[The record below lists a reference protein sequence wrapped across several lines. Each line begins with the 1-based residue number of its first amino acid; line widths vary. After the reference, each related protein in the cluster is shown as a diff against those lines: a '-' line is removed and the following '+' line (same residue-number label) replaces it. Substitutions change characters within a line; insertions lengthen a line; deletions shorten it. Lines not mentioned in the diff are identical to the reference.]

1 MINYYS
7 KNMTFKENLHFIM
20 ECKGLQIKE
29 LSLKS
34 GISENTLKSYLKEAS
49 AEPSL
54 SKLILLSRALGVSL
68 DKLCLNESPKTSKT
82 SVELEHII
90 ERLNRF
96 NDKELSLVSMFTQ
109 VLDKN

>member
-1 MINYYS
+1 MS
-7 KNMTFKENLHFIM
+7 FKENLRFVM

-54 SKLILLSRALGVSL
+54 SKLILLSKALGISL
-68 DKLCLNESPKTSKT
+68 DKLCLNESNKNSKT
-82 SVELEHII
+82 SIELERII
-90 ERLNRF
+90 DRLNRF
-96 NDKELSLVSMFTQ
+96 NDKELSLA
-109 VLDKN
+109 